1 MPAATDS
8 RLAPGERCVAHP
20 GRPAVDRCPV
30 CDRPR
35 CGADTTGR
43 GCAVCRG
50 TSTEASRRPA
60 SAGEL
65 VVRAVL
71 AAHGAAL
78 VAGVVLAQYPGS
90 PVFQYAAPAVGGAA
104 VGAAATAAAGEPRGP
119 VLQRVRALA
128 VVYAVLAAGF
138 GFVLDGTYGVL
149 DLDQAVLIPYLVA
162 GACAW
167 LWTRPPKPRVRAS
180 EDA

>member
-1 MPAATDS
+1 MPAPAAA

-20 GRPAVDRCPV
+20 ARPAVDRCPV

-43 GCAVCRG
+43 GCGVCHG
-50 TSTEASRRPA
+50 TAAGATGRPA
-60 SAGEL
+60 SAREL

-119 VLQRVRALA
+119 LLQRVRALA
-128 VVYAVLAAGF
+128 VGYAVLAAGF

-149 DLDQAVLIPYLVA
+149 DLDQAVLVPYVVA
-162 GACAW
+162 GLSAW

>member
-1 MPAATDS
+1 MVSPTAA
-8 RLAPGERCVAHP
+8 RPVQVERCVAHP
-20 GRPAVDRCPV
+20 GRPAVDHCPV

-43 GCAVCRG
+43 GCAVCG
-50 TSTEASRRPA
+50 GKAAGAAVRPA
-60 SAGEL
+60 SSREL
-65 VVRAVL
+65 LVRAVL

-78 VAGVVLAQYPGS
+78 IAGVVLSEYPGS

-119 VLQRVRALA
+119 VLQRIRALA
-128 VVYAVLAAGF
+128 VVYAVLAAAF
-138 GFVLDGTYGVL
+138 GFVLDGTYDAL
-149 DLDQAVLIPYLVA
+149 DLESAVLAPYFVA
-162 GACAW
+162 GLAAW
-167 LWTRPPKPRVRAS
+167 LWTRPPRPRVRAS